1 MKLNL
6 SRIDSPLGQMTVA
19 SDDRHVIH
27 ALEFADRRGRMDRLF
42 LERHG
47 EQAQY
52 VETADAPSDLIDAM
66 QRYFAGDL
74 HALDALAIDL
84 AGNELQQQVWS
95 ALRLISAGQTKSYGQ
110 IARELG
116 YTDPRKAIEIGAAVG
131 ANPVAIAVPCHRV
144 IGKGGELKGY
154 AWGVHRKR
162 WLLEHE
168 HVVLPG
174 EAMNNT
180 PMLPGFDKH

>member
-6 SRIDSPLGQMTVA
+6 SRLDSPLGSMLLETDA
-19 SDDRHVIH
+19 HHVIH
-27 ALEFADRRGRMDRLF
+27 TLEFAGHRARMDRPFRDQL
-42 LERHG
+42 R
-47 EQAQY
+47 EQADA
-52 VETADAPSDLIDAM
+52 ETTDAPGCLIDTM

-74 HALDALAIDL
+74 HALDSIVIDI
-84 AGNELQQQVWS
+84 AGSELQQQVWS
-95 ALRLISAGQTKSYGQ
+95 VLRLIPAGQTKSYGQ

-116 YTDPRKAIEIGAAVG
+116 HTDPRKAIEIGAAVG
-131 ANPVAIAVPCHRV
+131 ANPIAIVVPCHRV

-168 HVVLPG
+168 HVVLTG
-174 EAMNNT
+174 KAKNNT
-180 PMLPGFDKH
+180 PMLPGFDER